1 MPATLTLR
9 HAQMVAALAGQHEA
23 VMAVE
28 LPLHWDVA
36 FPGRSGQV
44 QLLMA
49 FDAPAGSERSRKPYA
64 LFITRLGNAYEIE
77 LNGVILSAAGN
88 LLGPADGWSAKQPV
102 FLSFPARLLKARNEL
117 RIRLRADAGY
127 RAGLSEL
134 RLGPASV
141 LAPLA
146 RRAGNQRV
154 VLPQAAA
161 VFSMMVACFCGLL
174 WWQHRD
180 PLYAWAG
187 LGEGLWSVAVADTFV
202 ETTWLPWPYWGIAM
216 LLLRALWSWA
226 LYATAQAVFGPRP
239 RGERWAMGLVQAV
252 LPLFVGVMAVTQS
265 TAALQLWYAITLVLW
280 AWVIARLSRQALR
293 APSSESVLMVLALMA
308 VMVASLRDVY
318 AGRWAVELYDESAWV
333 KYVAVLV
340 GVALMWIVS
349 RRFASARAEV
359 VRLNESLAQQVDLKE
374 RELRASLERLH
385 DLERA
390 RAVQAERERILRDM
404 HDGVGSNLATAVRQ
418 LESGRATHRAVVQTL
433 RESMDHLKLSMDALS
448 LPPGDVNALLAS
460 LRYRLQARIESA
472 GIEVEWRVDELPLWR
487 AGNDESMRHLQFLL
501 LEVISNVLQHAHA
514 SVLRLSA
521 EARDDE
527 VRITLTDNG
536 RGLRDIAVGDLRS
549 LDRRAKAIGA
559 EVSVEAAVPG
569 TRVIVVLT
577 GGAAAASG

>member
-1 MPATLTLR
+1 
-9 HAQMVAALAGQHEA
+9 
-23 VMAVE
+23 
-28 LPLHWDVA
+28 
-36 FPGRSGQV
+36 
-44 QLLMA
+44 
-49 FDAPAGSERSRKPYA
+49 
-64 LFITRLGNAYEIE
+64 
-77 LNGVILSAAGN
+77 
-88 LLGPADGWSAKQPV
+88 
-102 FLSFPARLLKARNEL
+102 
-117 RIRLRADAGY
+117 
-127 RAGLSEL
+127 
-134 RLGPASV
+134 
-141 LAPLA
+141 
-146 RRAGNQRV
+146 
-154 VLPQAAA
+154 
-161 VFSMMVACFCGLL
+161 
-174 WWQHRD
+174 
-180 PLYAWAG
+180 
-187 LGEGLWSVAVADTFV
+187 
-202 ETTWLPWPYWGIAM
+202 M